1 MLAAQQQLKQI
12 SGAQFSNRTGYIP
25 AQLLSRLT
33 ARGPSDAV
41 REVLSSWSY
50 GEPTAPTCSVVVRL
64 DQATGA
70 VSGMYHF
77 ILNSFFH
84 RLLHALFES

>member
-1 MLAAQQQLKQI
+1 MLAAQKQLKQI

-50 GEPTAPTCSVVVRL
+50 GEQTAPTCSVVVRF

-77 ILNSFFH
+77 IHNSFFH

>member
-1 MLAAQQQLKQI
+1 MLAAQKQLKQI

-41 REVLSSWSY
+41 KEVLSSWSY
-50 GEPTAPTCSVVVRL
+50 DEPTAPTCSVVVHL

-70 VSGMYHF
+70 VSVC
-77 ILNSFFH
+77 IIFFLIPSSTDSYMH
-84 RLLHALFES
+84 

>member
-1 MLAAQQQLKQI
+1 MRAAQQQLKQI
-12 SGAQFSNRTGYIP
+12 LGAQFSNKTGFIP
-25 AQLLSRLT
+25 AKLLSR
-33 ARGPSDAV
+33 GPLDAV

-70 VSGMYHF
+70 VSVC
-77 ILNSFFH
+77 IIFFLIPSSIDSYMH
-84 RLLHALFES
+84 